1 VTNRQDTQFWP
12 TGEVNASAYPTQAL
26 GEINVTRVQ
35 TSQLSVDLFSAAS
48 YKVSSDWSGRTAVG
62 GQFFRN
68 LSTNSFAQ
76 GRGLARGSES
86 IFGAA
91 TTDASDDYVESRSA
105 GGFVDQQMSLQNRLF
120 LTAGL
125 RLDDN
130 SAFGK
135 NFNTRPLPKVSASWL
150 ARDQGQGW
158 LNTVRL
164 RAAYGQSTQQP
175 GSVDALRFYAQAAVR
190 KDATSGSGVSL
201 ANLGNA
207 DLKPELSQEFEGCFD
222 AGLFGGRVSL
232 EATFFY
238 KQTRDAL
245 IEREIVP
252 SLGTTTTQF
261 FNLGKVSNTGVELRL
276 DTRIID
282 HPSFAWDLTLTG
294 SLTRNRL
301 RELGEGVEP
310 ITLGFIQRHVE
321 GYPLGGIWDRP
332 LLGFNDANGNDI
344 IEPGEYEIG
353 PDPVFRGSA
362 IPTRELGLRTSVSLF
377 EELFSV
383 GALLD
388 YRGGHWI
395 ENSTDS
401 FRCAVLIYC
410 RQLVDPSA
418 PLEDQAKAAAYG
430 YGDDLGITEWGFFE
444 PAWFIKL
451 RELSLTFNAPDRIAR
466 ALGASRASLTLSGRN
481 LLTIDDYS
489 GIDPEVNGFG
499 QGREGGSNFAATD
512 FFSQPQVRHWVARFN
527 FGF

>member
-1 VTNRQDTQFWP
+1 M
-12 TGEVNASAYPTQAL
+12 
-26 GEINVTRVQ
+26 
-35 TSQLSVDLFSAAS
+35 
-48 YKVSSDWSGRTAVG
+48 
-62 GQFFRN
+62 
-68 LSTNSFAQ
+68 SF
-76 GRGLARGSES
+76 
-86 IFGAA
+86 
-91 TTDASDDYVESRSA
+91 
-105 GGFVDQQMSLQNRLF
+105 QNRLF

-150 ARDQGQGW
+150 VRDQAPGW
-158 LNTVRL
+158 LNTFRL
-164 RAAYGQSTQQP
+164 RSAYGQSTQQP

-190 KDATSGSGVSL
+190 KEATSSSGVSL

-207 DLKPELSQEFEGCFD
+207 DLKPELSQEIEGGFD

-261 FNLGKVSNTGVELRL
+261 FNLGKVSNTGIELRL

-282 HPSFAWDLTLTG
+282 NPKLAWDLTLTG

-332 LLGFNDANGNDI
+332 LLSFNDANGNNI
-344 IEPGEYEIG
+344 IEPGEYVIG
-353 PDPVFRGSA
+353 PDVAFRGSA
-362 IPTRELGLRTSVSLF
+362 LPTREFGLRTDVSLF
-377 EELFSV
+377 ENLFNV
-383 GALLD
+383 GALFD

-410 RQLVDPSA
+410 RHLVDPNS
-418 PLEDQAKAAAYG
+418 PLEDQAAGAAYN
-430 YGDDLGITEWGFFE
+430 YGDDISFTEWGFFE
-444 PAWFIKL
+444 PGWFIKL

-512 FFSQPQVRHWVARFN
+512 FFSQPQVRYWVARFN